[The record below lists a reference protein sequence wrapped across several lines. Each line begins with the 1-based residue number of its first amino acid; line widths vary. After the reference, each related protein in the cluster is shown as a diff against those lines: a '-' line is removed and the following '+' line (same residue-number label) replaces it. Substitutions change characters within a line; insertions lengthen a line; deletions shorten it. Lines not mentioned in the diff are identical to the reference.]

1 MAEKKVT
8 FPASWLAEAREAYA
22 TYKTDWERE
31 EIEESILT
39 GNPPEPPQ
47 DWDDFLI
54 EYHYAELENA
64 VFLGFAG
71 SLPTSF
77 GE

>member
-1 MAEKKVT
+1 MTQKQVT
-8 FPASWLAEAREAYA
+8 FPPGWLAEAREAYD

-31 EIEESILT
+31 EAEQSILT
-39 GNPPEPPQ
+39 GDDPEPPQ

-64 VFLGFAG
+64 VFIGFAG
-71 SLPTSF
+71 SLPESF